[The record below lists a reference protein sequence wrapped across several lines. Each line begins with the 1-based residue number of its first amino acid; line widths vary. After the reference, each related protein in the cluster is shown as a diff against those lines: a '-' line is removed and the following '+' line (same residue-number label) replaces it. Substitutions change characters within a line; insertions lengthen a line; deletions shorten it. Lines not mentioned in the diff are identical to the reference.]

1 MQKISKPKG
10 QKMNWKKTAYPRRT
24 YKPRAPVPFP
34 EFPEPADE
42 SLVVSPLPLPGRTVA
57 SDALSH
63 ASAHANF
70 LSLQAKLHSGSVE
83 HSMSEATLKRVRIEV
98 TQAFAGLLLAM
109 KDLHSK
115 GLVDE
120 DYLMALLAK
129 D

>member
-1 MQKISKPKG
+1 
-10 QKMNWKKTAYPRRT
+10 
-24 YKPRAPVPFP
+24 
-34 EFPEPADE
+34 
-42 SLVVSPLPLPGRTVA
+42 
-57 SDALSH
+57 
-63 ASAHANF
+63 
-70 LSLQAKLHSGSVE
+70 
-83 HSMSEATLKRVRIEV
+83 MSEATLKRVRIEV